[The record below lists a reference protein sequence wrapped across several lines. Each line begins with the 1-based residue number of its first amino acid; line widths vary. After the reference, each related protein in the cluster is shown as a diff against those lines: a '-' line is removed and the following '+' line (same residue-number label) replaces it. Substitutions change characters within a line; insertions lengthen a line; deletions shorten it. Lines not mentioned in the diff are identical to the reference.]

1 MKVKKIIK
9 KCNQYQDIRI
19 LSQHDALIWQGY
31 ALDLIRGY
39 PHNAEVYF
47 ISESEVLGIKTII
60 IKHDNC
66 GYSTLDIYIKI
77 EDKK

>member
-19 LSQHDALIWQGY
+19 LNQHDTLFWQGY

-39 PHNAEVYF
+39 PNNREIYF
-47 ISESEVLGIKTII
+47 IQESEVLGIKTII
-60 IKHDNC
+60 IKSDNV
-66 GYSTLDIYIKI
+66 GISTLDIYIKI
-77 EDKK
+77 EEKK